1 MAPPENPP
9 AVISPKPN
17 AHFIDFDPVEV
28 ARQLTLIESSV
39 YRAIMPF
46 ECLGQAWSKKNRLEA
61 APAIVSMIKR
71 FNLVSTW
78 VCTEVVKCEK
88 LDKRVKMFKLFIR
101 IAQVQKKIY
110 CNLTDIC
117 RNVKTWVI
125 SMELWKFLLGFKI
138 LLFIV

>member
-1 MAPPENPP
+1 MVAPENPP
-9 AVISPKPN
+9 SVISPKSN

-28 ARQLTLIESSV
+28 ARQLTLIESGL

-61 APAIVSMIKR
+61 APAIVAMIKR

-88 LDKRVKMFKLFIR
+88 LDKRVKMLKNFIK
-101 IAQVQKKIY
+101 IAQVSQYQTKRLY
-110 CNLTDIC
+110 GDCL
-117 RNVKTWVI
+117 
-125 SMELWKFLLGFKI
+125 
-138 LLFIV
+138 